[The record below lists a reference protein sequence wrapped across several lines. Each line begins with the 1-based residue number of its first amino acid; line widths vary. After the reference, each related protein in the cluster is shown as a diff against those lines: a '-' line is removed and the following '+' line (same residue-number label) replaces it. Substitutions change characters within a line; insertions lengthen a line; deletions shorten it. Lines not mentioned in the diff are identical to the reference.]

1 MIARLEGTLFRDGEQ
16 VIVDCRG
23 VGYEV
28 TCSAYT
34 MAALPAHGQP
44 VTLRVYT
51 QMRETAIALYGFF
64 DHSERSLFDL
74 LITVKNVGPSTAI
87 AILSGAGPRDIAGL
101 IARQDVAG
109 LTRIKG
115 IGKKTAELLVVELHE
130 KCQLLVMTW
139 GADGSQRDVALP
151 AGAKR
156 SPSSSGMR
164 HPLLDEVAAALCGMG
179 WRPIEADAAVKD
191 LAVDPANPPPVEVLL
206 RQALRSMPR

>member
-1 MIARLEGTLFRDGEQ
+1 MIARLQGTLVREGDQ

-28 TCSAYT
+28 ECSAYT
-34 MAALPAHGQP
+34 LAALPAHGEP
-44 VTLRVYT
+44 VVLRVYT
-51 QMRETAIALYGFF
+51 QMRETAIALYGFAE
-64 DHSERSLFDL
+64 HTERSLFDL

-130 KCQLLVMTW
+130 KCEMLLLSWSAEGTPSAV
-139 GADGSQRDVALP
+139 RPVAVP
-151 AGAKR
+151 AGARK
-156 SPSSSGMR
+156 SGGGIR
-164 HPLLDEVAAALCGMG
+164 HPILDEVAAALVGMG
-179 WRPIEADAAVKD
+179 WRPVEADAAVKD
-191 LAVDPANPPPVEVLL
+191 LDLSSEPSIEALIK
-206 RQALRSMPR
+206 QALRSMPR